1 MGDTGISGEYGGSHP
16 AVSAV
21 AWLAGVSTQP
31 GERLFFVAITQ
42 KHFQLSIFQTP
53 CFLQRKSWSIDSAHE
68 V

>member
-31 GERLFFVAITQ
+31 GERLFFVAFTQ
-42 KHFQLSIFQTP
+42 KHFQLSIFQIP
-53 CFLQRKSWSIDSAHE
+53 CFL
-68 V
+68 